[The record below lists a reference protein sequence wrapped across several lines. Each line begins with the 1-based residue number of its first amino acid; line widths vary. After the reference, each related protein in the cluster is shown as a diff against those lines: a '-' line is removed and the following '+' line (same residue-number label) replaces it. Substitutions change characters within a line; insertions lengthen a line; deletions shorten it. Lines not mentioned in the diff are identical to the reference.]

1 MNLAEFIFNNFGR
14 IASRTGEH
22 VVIALSA
29 LFLALLVAVPLGILL
44 TRQEHLAKPVL
55 GLGNIIMTIPSLAL
69 LAFMLPVLG
78 IGNRPAIAALF
89 LYALMPIMRNT
100 YTGIKQV
107 QPSLIEAARGMGL
120 RDFQILYQLE
130 LPLAFS
136 FILAGIRTTL
146 VILIGWATL
155 AAFIGGGGLG
165 QLIWAGLTN
174 INYNLILSGAIPAA
188 GLALLAD
195 LLMGR
200 LETILTPRGIRKTR
214 VKEVKNVFNKD

>member
-1 MNLAEFIFNNFGR
+1 MFRNAELIATRSLEHLFI
-14 IASRTGEH
+14 AT
-22 VVIALSA
+22 SA
-29 LFLALLVAVPLGILL
+29 LLLSMLVAIPLGIFL
-44 TRQEHLAKPVL
+44 TRRESLAKFIL

-69 LAFMLPVLG
+69 LAFMLPILG
-78 IGNRPAIAALF
+78 IGNKPAIAALF

-107 QPSLIEAARGMGL
+107 QPSLIEAAKGMGMT
-120 RDFQILYQLE
+120 DFQILSGIE
-130 LPLAFS
+130 LPLAIS
-136 FILAGIRTTL
+136 VILAGIRTTY

-188 GLALLAD
+188 GLALLSD
-195 LLMGR
+195 LVLGQ
-200 LETILTPRGIRKTR
+200 LEYKLTPRGIRKSIKR
-214 VKEVKNVFNKD
+214 KELA

>member
-1 MNLAEFIFNNFGR
+1 LTIFEYMFRNAELIATRSLEHLFI
-14 IASRTGEH
+14 AT
-22 VVIALSA
+22 SA
-29 LFLALLVAVPLGILL
+29 LLLSMLVAIPLGIFL
-44 TRQEHLAKPVL
+44 TRRESLAKFIL

-69 LAFMLPVLG
+69 LAFMLPILG
-78 IGNRPAIAALF
+78 IGNKPAIAALF

-107 QPSLIEAARGMGL
+107 QPSLIEAAKGMGMT
-120 RDFQILYQLE
+120 DFQILSGIE
-130 LPLAFS
+130 LPLAIS
-136 FILAGIRTTL
+136 VILAGIRTTY

-188 GLALLAD
+188 GLALLSD
-195 LLMGR
+195 LVLGQ
-200 LETILTPRGIRKTR
+200 LEYKLTPRGIRKSIKR
-214 VKEVKNVFNKD
+214 KELA

>member
-1 MNLAEFIFNNFGR
+1 MTIFEYMFRHYQLIGTRALEHLFI
-14 IASRTGEH
+14 AT
-22 VVIALSA
+22 SA
-29 LFLALLVAVPLGILL
+29 LVLSMLLAIPLGILL
-44 TRQEHLAKPVL
+44 TRKESFAKFVL
-55 GLGNIIMTIPSLAL
+55 GLGNVIMTIPSLAL

-78 IGNRPAIAALF
+78 IGNKPAIAALF

-107 QPSLIEAARGMGL
+107 QPSLIEAAKGMGMT
-120 RDFQILYQLE
+120 DFQILTGIE
-130 LPLAFS
+130 LPLAIAV
-136 FILAGIRTTL
+136 ILAGIRTTY

-188 GLALLAD
+188 GLALLSD
-195 LLMGR
+195 LLLGR
-200 LETILTPRGIRKTR
+200 LELKLTPRGIRKVVR
-214 VKEVKNVFNKD
+214 KEGVLK

>member
-1 MNLAEFIFNNFGR
+1 MTIFEYMFRNAELIATRSLEHLFI
-14 IASRTGEH
+14 AT
-22 VVIALSA
+22 SA
-29 LFLALLVAVPLGILL
+29 LLLSMLVAIPLGIFL
-44 TRQEHLAKPVL
+44 TRRESLAKFIL

-69 LAFMLPVLG
+69 LAFMLPILG
-78 IGNRPAIAALF
+78 IGNKPAIAALF

-107 QPSLIEAARGMGL
+107 QPSLIEAAKGMGMT
-120 RDFQILYQLE
+120 DFQILSGIE
-130 LPLAFS
+130 LPLAIS
-136 FILAGIRTTL
+136 VILAGIRTTY

-188 GLALLAD
+188 GLALLSD
-195 LLMGR
+195 LVLGQ
-200 LETILTPRGIRKTR
+200 LEYKLTPRGIRKSIKR
-214 VKEVKNVFNKD
+214 KELA